1 MENIRKEMPSWVTED
16 QKRKGFDAQYLFSA
30 ITSNWQRKRPIW
42 VTLLINSLT
51 KNDISSRGY
60 PVLDLYLSQ
69 LALKNG
75 KRVSSIET
83 VQEQCQPLNTL
94 NKTLVRTKY
103 LYVKNWRG
111 NHEFIM
117 TFHGIFNHTWE

>member
-51 KNDISSRGY
+51 KNDISTRGY

-94 NKTLVRTKY
+94 NKTLVRTKGPIIY
-103 LYVKNWRG
+103 FDGRSLSRHK
-111 NHEFIM
+111 
-117 TFHGIFNHTWE
+117 